1 MTADEQHSNN
11 ARTDDET
18 TTVAGQD
25 DTTQHTGAEGNTS
38 QTRAEHASEQDGN
51 PPSFTPKD
59 STRTRPPAQGAPTTA
74 SRTGTVKRHRPWW
87 QITVLVV
94 VVVCAVVAAR

>member
-25 DTTQHTGAEGNTS
+25 DTTQHTGAEG
-38 QTRAEHASEQDGN
+38 
-51 PPSFTPKD
+51 
-59 STRTRPPAQGAPTTA
+59 
-74 SRTGTVKRHRPWW
+74 KRHLETIFLINW
-87 QITVLVV
+87 
-94 VVVCAVVAAR
+94 